1 MANIQDYYFILF
13 QLLLFVIS
21 VHGVN
26 YNNVEKIDMFSV
38 LNVNVSNIANE
49 ILDQDWTENFDC
61 LNELKKI
68 QNGLRTSEMWSMKRG
83 LNFYCKILWNRD
95 FPLFFHHQL

>member
-1 MANIQDYYFILF
+1 MTKIKEYFLVLF

-21 VHGVN
+21 VHSVN

-38 LNVNVSNIANE
+38 SNVNLSNIANE

-68 QNGLRTSEMWSMKRG
+68 QNGLRASETWSMKSA
-83 LNFYCKILWNRD
+83 
-95 FPLFFHHQL
+95 

>member
-1 MANIQDYYFILF
+1 MTKIKEYFLVLF

-21 VHGVN
+21 VHSVN

-38 LNVNVSNIANE
+38 LNVNLSNIANE

-68 QNGLRTSEMWSMKRG
+68 QNGLRASETWSMKSA
-83 LNFYCKILWNRD
+83 
-95 FPLFFHHQL
+95 